1 MLNSNHKQRK
11 EYQIKQS
18 AYLIEPI
25 KQSITEVEVGS
36 SSDITKLLDVRM
48 PTCADYMTQN
58 GDTLYVDD
66 EGLLHE
72 DHDNHC
78 FAMGGY
84 DPIYGKG
91 LIMGFDPETGDST
104 SKPKT
109 PLADYENDLVFGWSA
124 TKPEPKFEVMG
135 FDNNEDFFNALT
147 NK

>member
-1 MLNSNHKQRK
+1 MKKLG
-11 EYQIKQS
+11 
-18 AYLIEPI
+18 YLIDPI
-25 KQSITEVEVGS
+25 KQSITEVDVNDWK
-36 SSDITKLLDVRM
+36 DISKLIGCRM
-48 PTCADYMTQN
+48 FGCADYMAQN

-72 DHDNHC
+72 DHENHC

-109 PLADYENDLVFGWSA
+109 PLADYDNDLVFGWSA

-135 FDNNEDFFNALT
+135 FDNSEDFFNALT

>member
-1 MLNSNHKQRK
+1 MKQL
-11 EYQIKQS
+11 
-18 AYLIEPI
+18 AYLIDPI